1 MKKERGV
8 EANSPRRRKTGAQ
21 CFPWGTCK
29 FPEANEPKVPWPTW
43 FALNN
48 RGTMFVPKNFSPF
61 APGIHVS
68 LGGIGP
74 ICLGKLCFHK
84 ELGLNCSRKPCFSWR
99 NTQLFFK
106 NDYPSFLHE
115 SHQWWRFPLQKYV
128 NPRPPTQ
135 KLKLSTITSHILIYK
150 NIKSQRYLTQSSQF
164 LFED

>member
-1 MKKERGV
+1 
-8 EANSPRRRKTGAQ
+8 
-21 CFPWGTCK
+21 
-29 FPEANEPKVPWPTW
+29 
-43 FALNN
+43 
-48 RGTMFVPKNFSPF
+48 MFVPKNFSPF